1 MASLRHDA
9 GTRRTRAADFTRETG
24 VMASLRRLLDLPVT
38 SYYLVFICVLALIGF
53 GLIMVLSA
61 SSITAYRAGEGSSFS
76 VFNRQGIY
84 AIIGVTVMIAL
95 SYAPVNWFKKAAPII
110 FIGALALQTL
120 PLIPGLGHE
129 VQGNAGWIKIG
140 GFQGQPAEF
149 TKIALAI
156 WLATFF
162 AHKATKLT
170 SLKELMPA
178 IIGLAA
184 VLGLVLAGR
193 DLGTALIVMAT
204 ALGTVFVAGL
214 PWRYLITA
222 FLGIA
227 AVVTLLVITSANR
240 MARIRA
246 MFIGHEH
253 EAMDPLGHHW
263 QSNHGLFALASGGWF
278 GVGLGASREKWL
290 WLPEAHNDFIF
301 AIIGEELGLLGSVA
315 VLLLFSVLGYGLIR
329 IVLRTDDRMIQAATA
344 GIFMWL
350 IGQALVNI
358 GVVSGVLP
366 VIGVPVPLKQLD
378 GMDSLLS
385 IVQMPAGVPVA
396 TVSIGGA
403 KNAGLLAARILG
415 AGEGEDA
422 AAIRQR
428 LDTYRDELKATAEAK
443 GRALL
448 DQLDG

>member
-9 GTRRTRAADFTRETG
+9 ETRRTRAADFTRGTG

-95 SYAPVNWFKKAAPII
+95 SYAPVNWFRKAAPII

-129 VQGNAGWIKIG
+129 VQGNAGWIRIG

-149 TKIALAI
+149 TKVALAI

-170 SLKELMPA
+170 SLKEVMPA

-246 MFIGHEH
+246 MFVGHEN
-253 EAMDPLGHHW
+253 EAMDPLGQHW

-366 VIGVPVPLKQLD
+366 VIGVPLPFVSY
-378 GMDSLLS
+378 GGSALLATC
-385 IVQMPAGVPVA
+385 IAAGVVLA
-396 TVSIGGA
+396 FARAESGA
-403 KNAGLLAARILG
+403 QEAMRAQNARVRESLAVLASSPL
-415 AGEGEDA
+415 
-422 AAIRQR
+422 R
-428 LDTYRDELKATAEAK
+428 LRKKKRT
-443 GRALL
+443 
-448 DQLDG
+448 